1 MKIKTHT
8 CTFVLCSDLFR
19 GYRKLASQMSESEA
33 DFTWG
38 SNNRSMV
45 TVEVLVNHMDSVGI
59 EYSKK
64 FAQRCQEVGLQT
76 YVDLEN

>member
-8 CTFVLCSDLFR
+8 CKFVLSSDLFR
-19 GYRKLASQMSESEA
+19 GYGKLSSQLSESEP

-38 SNNRSMV
+38 SNNRSLV
-45 TVEVLVNHMDSVGI
+45 TVEVLLNHLDGVGV

-64 FAQRCQEVGLQT
+64 FAQRCREIGLQT